1 MPSLMQINHMKKH
14 IKFILLAAC
23 IIVLLTALFTEK
35 HRVLSLSPGN
45 TQIKVIGGL
54 EYTETASVDGLMRK
68 DGNIYD
74 IYSLTP
80 EVLQQKDCPT

>member
-1 MPSLMQINHMKKH
+1 MMKH
-14 IKFILLAAC
+14 IKFILLLAC
-23 IIVLLTALFTEK
+23 LLVLLTALLAEK
-35 HRVLSLSPGN
+35 HKVLSLSPGN
-45 TQIKVIGGL
+45 MQIKIIDGL
-54 EYTETASVDGLMRK
+54 KYTETASVDGFMRK

>member
-1 MPSLMQINHMKKH
+1 MKKH
-14 IKFILLAAC
+14 FRFILLLAC
-23 IIVLLTALFTEK
+23 LIVLLAAIFAEK
-35 HRVLSLSPGN
+35 HRVFPLTPGDKRVK
-45 TQIKVIGGL
+45 IIDGL
-54 EYTETASVDGLMRK
+54 KYTETASVDGLMRK

>member
-1 MPSLMQINHMKKH
+1 MRKH
-14 IKFILLAAC
+14 IKLILLAAC
-23 IIVLLTALFTEK
+23 LLLLLSALLAEK
-35 HRVLSLSPGN
+35 HKVLSLTPGDK
-45 TQIKVIGGL
+45 QVKVIGGL

>member
-1 MPSLMQINHMKKH
+1 MKKH
-14 IKFILLAAC
+14 IKFILLLAC
-23 IIVLLTALFTEK
+23 LLVLLTALLAEK
-35 HRVLSLSPGN
+35 HNVLSLNPVN
-45 TQIKVIGGL
+45 NQIKIIDGL
-54 EYTETASVDGLMRK
+54 KYTETASVDGLMRK

>member
-1 MPSLMQINHMKKH
+1 MKKH
-14 IKFILLAAC
+14 IKLILLIAC
-23 IIVLLTALFTEK
+23 LILLLSALLAEK
-35 HRVLSLSPGN
+35 HRVVSLTPGN
-45 TQIKVIGGL
+45 EQIRIVDGL
-54 EYTETASVDGLMRK
+54 EYTEAASVDGLMRK

>member
-1 MPSLMQINHMKKH
+1 MRKH
-14 IKFILLAAC
+14 FKFILLLAC
-23 IIVLLTALFTEK
+23 LILLLSALLAEK
-35 HRVLSLSPGN
+35 HRVFSLTPGN
-45 TQIKVIGGL
+45 TQIKIIGGL